1 MQDSSLARLRNY
13 VREQVQ
19 CILPLLTFLD
29 YCGNTVYIYSS
40 LNSLL
45 MINPKGMFP

>member
-13 VREQVQ
+13 VRERVQ

-29 YCGNTVYIYSS
+29 YCGNAAYIHSS
-40 LNSLL
+40 LKSLL
-45 MINPKGMFP
+45 MINLKGMFP